1 MKRMIG
7 LLVVF
12 FLMYVISLPV
22 SAQEEGK
29 KEEPKKEEP
38 KAEETKKEE
47 GKEEVVP
54 QPQRPKSL
62 EEAVKMADTIVVGV
76 VDWIGEKPEGWGRPP
91 LRPST
96 QYIRYSDMKFLKGQ
110 FPSKK
115 MTVIHELF
123 KDSKTAANMPGLN
136 PQMFDMDKKVILLLQ
151 TLPYGLDTGQT
162 VSFMPTDPDF
172 GAIPWSEE
180 AEKKITGLIGK

>member
-1 MKRMIG
+1 MKRMAG
-7 LLVVF
+7 LLMVF
-12 FLMYVISLPV
+12 FLMYVIALPAG
-22 SAQEEGK
+22 AQEGK

-47 GKEEVVP
+47 AKEEAVP

-62 EEAVKMADTIVVGV
+62 EEAVKAADIIVVGV
-76 VDWIGEKPEGWGRPP
+76 VDWLGDKPEGWGRPP
-91 LRPST
+91 FRPST
-96 QYIRYSDMKFLKGQ
+96 QYVRYCDLKFLKGQ

-115 MTVIHELF
+115 MTVVHELF

-136 PQMFDMDKKVILLLQ
+136 PQMFDIDKKVILILNQ
-151 TLPYGLDTGQT
+151 LPYGLETGQK

-172 GAIPWSEE
+172 GAIPWTEE
-180 AEKKITGLIGK
+180 DEKKVSGLIGK